1 MHKKKKKKRA
11 IDAGRESATNA
22 YGGYLLTVDTLF
34 PIAERLANIVQTFPF
49 VPPK

>member
-1 MHKKKKKKRA
+1 MRKKKEKPAR
-11 IDAGRESATNA
+11 GESATNA
-22 YGGYLLTVDTLF
+22 FGGYLLTADTLF